1 MLKANIPAER
11 LKEKFFCVREAKLFC
26 FSADFAGLELGE
38 LIIAGGILNIHNTV
52 TEVIAKCEHYNN
64 VVIRSLLRFI

>member
-38 LIIAGGILNIHNTV
+38 LIIAGKAITSRWYSKH
-52 TEVIAKCEHYNN
+52 
-64 VVIRSLLRFI
+64 S